1 MCVIQIYIKK
11 NLEVT
16 ANLIEKVSSDLRL
29 PEIFSCNKQGALVL
43 NAGFATR
50 LSEEGPRF
58 AQSCTTRAS
67 FVLPILFNKGLS
79 QKLFYKYLRYAI
91 IKGAESVLLRSFYY
105 QSCYFRHQ

>member
-1 MCVIQIYIKK
+1 MALFSYYSKLDEWILPKCIRRLTYSLSQVCVIQIYIKK

-79 QKLFYKYLRYAI
+79 QKLR
-91 IKGAESVLLRSFYY
+91 
-105 QSCYFRHQ
+105 